1 MSAINK
7 PRPKQAA
14 PWKQSSVGTKASI
27 AVASILP
34 TVLAF
39 AVGTLLHLPGLITL
53 VGVLLPL
60 QLLSAALVGSY
71 VSGRHGRQEALLMVL
86 VVFFSAIVVILLG
99 SVLWSVISSGFKVL
113 SFSFLFQNNNYI
125 TPSTE
130 LGYGGLGHALLGSI
144 ELVLISSAV
153 TVPLGILVGVY
164 LTETRDKSRTLVRT
178 FVQSLAGL
186 PSVVA
191 GLFIYSMFVVTGILR
206 PAGILGSLALIPLM
220 LPTVARV
227 VEESLKLVPQDLR
240 SAAIGLGASKFKA
253 FMQVTLPAAKSGIIT
268 AVLLGVARILGETA
282 PILLTTLMGSGTNL
296 NVFKDAFA
304 TLPTY
309 LFSNLA
315 NSTAVSF
322 SRAWGTALVMMIF
335 VGAAF
340 VSIRIISRNKTT
352 AKKKR

>member
-1 MSAINK
+1 MTAINK
-7 PRPKQAA
+7 PRPKTAA
-14 PWKQSSVGTKASI
+14 PWKKSSTSSKI
-27 AVASILP
+27 AIVVASVLP
-34 TVLAF
+34 TILAF
-39 AVGTLLHLPGLITL
+39 LAGQFFGLPGLISL
-53 VGVLLPL
+53 VAVLLPL
-60 QLLSAALVGSY
+60 QLIAAAGVGTY
-71 VSGRHGRQEALLMVL
+71 VSGRHGRSEAILMVL

-99 SVLWSVISSGFKVL
+99 SVLWSVISNGAKVM
-113 SFSFLFQNNNYI
+113 SIPFLVQNNNYI
-125 TPSTE
+125 TPTTE
-130 LGYGGLGHALLGSI
+130 LGYGGLGHALLGSL
-144 ELVLISSAV
+144 ELILISSAV

-191 GLFIYSMFVVTGILR
+191 GLFIYSMFVVTGVLK
-206 PAGILGSLALIPLM
+206 PAGILGALALIPLM

-253 FMQVTLPAAKSGIIT
+253 FMQVTMPAAKSGIIT
-268 AVLLGVARILGETA
+268 AVLLGIARILGETA

-296 NVFKDAFA
+296 NVFQDAFA

-340 VSIRIISRNKTT
+340 VSIRIISRNRTA
-352 AKKKR
+352 AKKK